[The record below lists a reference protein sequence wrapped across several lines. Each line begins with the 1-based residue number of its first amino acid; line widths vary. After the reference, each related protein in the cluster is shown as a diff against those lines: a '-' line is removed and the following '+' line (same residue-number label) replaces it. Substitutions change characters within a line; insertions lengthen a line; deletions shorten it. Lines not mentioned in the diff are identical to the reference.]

1 MIRFQ
6 GENLKYLS
14 KVSVP
19 DRMIRREVSL
29 VVSKCNAI
37 RKDDIATAVAVAMGV
52 TAAAIAIVMTA
63 AVYAH
68 GATGGDPMSM
78 VKSTVSQVIGVL
90 NDKQTPQAERR
101 QRLVQLVA
109 GHFDFSDMARDT
121 LGVHWA
127 QLSPEQR
134 QQFVPLFTSFMED
147 AYLGKIESYSGQPIE
162 FIRENSNGPNDA
174 EVSSKV
180 KQDDQEIRIDY
191 RLKQEGG
198 EWKVYDVTVDD
209 ISITA
214 NYRNQFN
221 RVINNQGY
229 DALVNAMRTK
239 ERELNQSLAS

>member
-1 MIRFQ
+1 MI
-6 GENLKYLS
+6 
-14 KVSVP
+14 
-19 DRMIRREVSL
+19 
-29 VVSKCNAI
+29 SKCNAI
-37 RKDDIATAVAVAMGV
+37 RKNDIVATVSFAMGAMTAAVAL
-52 TAAAIAIVMTA
+52 VMA
-63 AVYAH
+63 VAVYAH
-68 GATGGDPMSM
+68 GATSGDPMSM
-78 VKSTVSQVIGVL
+78 VKSTVSQVISVV
-90 NDKQTPQAERR
+90 NDKQTPSAERR

-134 QQFVPLFTSFMED
+134 QQFVPLFTAFMED

-162 FIRENSNGPNDA
+162 FIRENSNGPNEA

-180 KQDDQEIRIDY
+180 KDGDQDVRIDY
-191 RLKQEGG
+191 RLKQDGG

-239 ERELNQSLAS
+239 EHELNQSLAS

>member
-1 MIRFQ
+1 MGPAGR
-6 GENLKYLS
+6 YH
-14 KVSVP
+14 
-19 DRMIRREVSL
+19 L
-29 VVSKCNAI
+29 VISKCNAI
-37 RKDDIATAVAVAMGV
+37 RKNDIAATASLAMGAMIAAVAL
-52 TAAAIAIVMTA
+52 VMAA

-68 GATGGDPMSM
+68 GATVGDPMSM
-78 VKSTVSQVIGVL
+78 VKSTVSQVIGVV
-90 NDKQTPQAERR
+90 NDKQAPPAERR
-101 QRLVQLVA
+101 QRLVQIVA
-109 GHFDFSDMARDT
+109 GRFDFSDMARDT

-134 QQFVPLFTSFMED
+134 QQFVPLFTAFMED

-162 FIRENSNGPNDA
+162 FIRENSNGSNDA
-174 EVSSKV
+174 EVSTKV
-180 KQDDQEIRIDY
+180 KDKDGDQDVRIDY
-191 RLKQEGG
+191 RLKQDGD

-239 ERELNQSLAS
+239 EHELNQSLAS